1 MDNLSAAFFAAPPIA
16 RTLAAVVL
24 VSSLGIQ
31 FGLVNARLLVFH
43 SSYLWRFP
51 PQIWRCATSFLI
63 ASSGLNLLFDTYF
76 FYHYMCQLEVGHPRF
91 TRKADLIWYMIFV
104 GGTILTIDSFVGLG
118 FMVYLRALLLAM
130 AYTVTQGQR
139 GMTAN
144 FYFINIPAQLT
155 PYAMIAVN
163 LLFPGGVPNMILQLE
178 GLVAAHLFEFLT
190 VIWPQYGGTGN
201 SLLPTPPVLVKL
213 VDALSGV
220 TERVGAAA
228 QGRAADSSAGRSTG
242 ADSGPLPDS
251 WRTRG
256 RGQRLG

>member
-1 MDNLSAAFFAAPPIA
+1 MA
-16 RTLAAVVL
+16 RMTLYSSRVCFM
-24 VSSLGIQ
+24 SSLHFNTFTTCFLCI
-31 FGLVNARLLVFH
+31 LVWRNADHL
-43 SSYLWRFP
+43 
-51 PQIWRCATSFLI
+51 Q
-63 ASSGLNLLFDTYF
+63 
-76 FYHYMCQLEVGHPRF
+76 
-91 TRKADLIWYMIFV
+91 
-104 GGTILTIDSFVGLG
+104 TIDSFVGPG

-130 AYTVTQGQR
+130 SYTVTQGQR
-139 GMTAN
+139 GMTAS

-163 LLFPGGVPNMILQLE
+163 LLFPGGVASMILQLE

-213 VDALSGV
+213 VDAISGV
-220 TERVGAAA
+220 TERVGAAT

-242 ADSGPLPDS
+242 SDSGPLPDS